1 MSRLHRSFLASDSQW
16 LDDRVTLDE
25 RESHHLAKVLRAREG
40 DEVEVFDGRGEIHRC
55 RLIGIS
61 ANRVELKSTD
71 KKFVE
76 PACPSFVLAVA
87 VPKGKKMDEI
97 VRQAGEMGATR
108 VVPLVTDRSEGS
120 TDPGRWE
127 SKRERWR
134 IGAIEACKQSG
145 NAYLPEIA
153 PFCALPDWLSSLS
166 GGTFKIL
173 ASLESDALPLRN
185 WLDKGRAKEIPDEVA
200 LLVGPEGDLT
210 PEEYASARTAD
221 FLPCNFGANVLRVDT
236 AAVCAFAVAK
246 EEFRA
251 YLATQPTNHPDN

>member
-1 MSRLHRSFLASDSQW
+1 MSRLHRSYLTSDSQW

-55 RLIGIS
+55 RLIGVS
-61 ANRVELKSTD
+61 ANRVELKSMD

-76 PACPSFVLAVA
+76 PACPSFVLGVA

-97 VRQAGEMGATR
+97 VRQAGEMGAAR
-108 VVPLVTDRSEGS
+108 VVPLVTDRGEGS

-145 NAYLPEIA
+145 NGFVPKIESFLP
-153 PFCALPDWLSSLS
+153 LGDWLSGLS
-166 GGTFKIL
+166 TETFKIV

-185 WLDKGRAKEIPDEVA
+185 WLNDGNLASSPAQVA
-200 LLVGPEGDLT
+200 LLVGPEGDLA
-210 PEEYASARTAD
+210 PDEYALAKDSG
-221 FLPCNFGANVLRVDT
+221 FLPCTFGPNVLRVDT
-236 AAVCAFAVAK
+236 AVVCAFAVAK

-251 YLATQPTNHPDN
+251 YLASQPTNHSDD